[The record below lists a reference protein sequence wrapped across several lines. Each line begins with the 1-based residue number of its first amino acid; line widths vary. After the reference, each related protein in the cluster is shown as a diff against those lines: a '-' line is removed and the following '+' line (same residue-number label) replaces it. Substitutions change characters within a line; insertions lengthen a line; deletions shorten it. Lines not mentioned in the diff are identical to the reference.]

1 MRQKRFLSSAN
12 PFHSI
17 WGLVGVAGLV
27 YLAASTLV
35 SLSYLPARNVP
46 VQAIQITWLIL
57 YSVMGGVNGALGQ
70 LGFVL
75 FRCTNR
81 YSIYILAIILLYTV
95 RELSRLTRRWNT
107 PMVAIGAIF
116 LIWLIIW
123 DQTPPSLTQDS
134 IDRVK
139 QRLASDRAFT
149 NALEQR
155 FPPKAMVFQ
164 MPAVRF
170 PEFGP
175 TGQMADY
182 EHFRPY
188 LFSKK
193 LHFLMETIRAAEGR
207 IGSFKR
213 SGCLR
218 TNWCALSKTMVS
230 PPFT

>member
-1 MRQKRFLSSAN
+1 
-12 PFHSI
+12 
-17 WGLVGVAGLV
+17 
-27 YLAASTLV
+27 
-35 SLSYLPARNVP
+35 
-46 VQAIQITWLIL
+46 
-57 YSVMGGVNGALGQ
+57 MGGVNGALGQ

-81 YSIYILAIILLYTV
+81 YSIYILAIILLFTV